1 MVPTWD
7 LVLLVFLGAS
17 LVYGFLMG
25 QEKVIITLLGA
36 YVGLVVANQWA
47 TSALGFLAGQSS
59 PVLSNEWIS
68 GNISVFTTKVI
79 LFTVTLLII
88 AICGGLVTHSFM
100 SGGLIGLFIQLGY
113 SFLSAALIASSVL
126 QFLPEDT
133 KNQITEGSFIVAPL
147 IHYYSWWLVLPVLFI
162 AVTRFLARKE

>member
-25 QEKVIITLLGA
+25 QEKVIITLLGT

-47 TSALGFLAGQSS
+47 ASALGFLAGQSS
-59 PVLSNEWIS
+59 SVLSSEWIS
-68 GNISVFTTKVI
+68 GNVSIFTAKVI

-88 AICGGLVTHSFM
+88 AMCGGLVTHSFM
-100 SGGLIGLFIQLGY
+100 GGGLMGLFIQLSY
-113 SFLSAALIASSVL
+113 SFLSAALIASSIL

-133 KNQITEGSFIVAPL
+133 KNQITEGSFIAAPL
-147 IHYYSWWLVLPVLFI
+147 INYYSWWLVLPVLLI
-162 AVTRFLARKE
+162 ALTGFLARKE